1 MKNKTNIDINF
12 DNFGKVPPQARELEE
27 AVLGALMIEKNAYD
41 LLIDINL
48 KPEYFYIDANQRIY
62 SAIVEMNKKCLVV
75 DLLTVVEQ
83 LKNTGELDICGGAFY
98 LTKLT
103 NKVVSTASIKQH
115 AIIILD
121 KYIQRELIRIS
132 NQTTIDVFNNDA
144 DVHKLIDKLNEQSY
158 QLTSILNNLSPVSIT
173 DVGMNIINKIR
184 LKSHNAK
191 NGIKNKKEI
200 FTGIRE
206 WDNVNGA
213 LFPAVYTIAGRP
225 AMGKGI
231 HLTELIC
238 RMGKNYKIG
247 VVNGEM
253 TNEQL
258 LVRIGCNLLSIDNE
272 LWKKDPLTIT
282 DTDIDNVEL
291 AMNEAINLKLFL
303 TDEKEI
309 SKIVN
314 KIKIWVRKDEVKCVL
329 IDFLNIINVDEEKS
343 KYWNDTQIL
352 NYVMGQLADAA
363 KKIEVPII
371 LYVQMNREILK
382 RHGAKEPNMGDL
394 KGSGKIDELSYQISF
409 LHRPE
414 YYDPNETVDEFGE
427 STKGLMYQIIAKH
440 REGVTKKLKL
450 KAIMQCSQ
458 LRDWDENIYTDDLL
472 KGMPF

>member
-1 MKNKTNIDINF
+1 MKNKKNIDINF

-75 DLLTVVEQ
+75 DLLTVVEE
-83 LKNTGELDICGGAFY
+83 LKNKGELDICGGAFY
-98 LTKLT
+98 ITKLT

-132 NQTTIDVFNNDA
+132 NQTTIDVFNNDV

-158 QLTSILNNLSPVSIT
+158 QLTNILNNLSPVSIT

-272 LWKKDPLTIT
+272 LWKKDPLNIT

>member
-1 MKNKTNIDINF
+1 MKNKKNIDINF

-132 NQTTIDVFNNDA
+132 NQTTIDVFNNDV

-158 QLTSILNNLSPVSIT
+158 QLTNILNNLSPVSIT

>member
-1 MKNKTNIDINF
+1 MKNKKNIDINF

-75 DLLTVVEQ
+75 DLLTVVEE
-83 LKNTGELDICGGAFY
+83 LKNKGELDICGGAFY
-98 LTKLT
+98 ITKLT

-132 NQTTIDVFNNDA
+132 NQTTIDVFNNDL

-158 QLTSILNNLSPVSIT
+158 QLTNILNNLSPVSIT

-272 LWKKDPLTIT
+272 LWKKDPLNIT